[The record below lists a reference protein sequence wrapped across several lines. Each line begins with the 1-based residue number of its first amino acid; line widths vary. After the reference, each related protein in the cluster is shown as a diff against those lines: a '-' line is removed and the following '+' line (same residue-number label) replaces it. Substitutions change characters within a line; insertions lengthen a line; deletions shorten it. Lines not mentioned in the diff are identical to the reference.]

1 MTLTP
6 ADENT
11 ANTHQQRVLVIH
23 AHPAEHQ
30 SVVNKALLKAA
41 HASGLVTLHSLYQ
54 HYPNFFIDV
63 RREQQLLVS
72 HDVIIFQHPLYWY
85 SIPALLK
92 EWIDL
97 VLEYGWA
104 YGTGGNQLANKVWG
118 HAISTG
124 GNEQAYGEQGQ
135 NRYTIDEL
143 FRPLQQTAKL
153 CHAQWAAPFITYEGR
168 TLSEHALHTQSARYI
183 TWIQALQRNTL

>member
-1 MTLTP
+1 MSIAP
-6 ADENT
+6 VDESG
-11 ANTHQQRVLVIH
+11 ANTHHQRVLVVYV
-23 AHPAEHQ
+23 HPAEHQ
-30 SVVNKALLKAA
+30 SVVNKTLTEKA

-54 HYPNFFIDV
+54 SYPNFFIDV
-63 RREQQLLVS
+63 RHEQQLLLS
-72 HDVIIFQHPLYWY
+72 HDVIIFQHPFYWY
-85 SIPALLK
+85 SVPALLK

-124 GNEQAYGEQGQ
+124 GKEQAYREQGQ

-143 FRPLQQTAKL
+143 LRPLQQTAHL
-153 CHAQWAAPFITYEGR
+153 CQVKWAKPFITYEGR
-168 TLSEHALHTQSARYI
+168 AISEHALHTQSAQYI
-183 TWIQALQRNTL
+183 AWIQALQKNTP